1 MLFSVCASPKWIE
14 EPVASTAIAL
24 TGTTQF
30 IEARRSD
37 YKLFKT
43 SDLWARA
50 NTILQIQFFMLYQ
63 WSLVRFLIAHPT
75 AEAFIPHKYY
85 LVGIQNFTPEE
96 SDIRLY
102 LQEPKFLWRFSIR
115 NYGYFAKVF
124 GRYLPFYSFT
134 DGFAD
139 GKFATYQ
146 DDDSP
151 LMPYIRSSGEIVK
164 FTLKHKLKMSQSLN
178 SHGVRLERI
187 KQIESKFQAKIL
199 TPFEKSEY
207 LHSDDFHLHLM
218 GGDFDYVDFVQTLI
232 TGHTFRGPGA
242 LLQMDIQQSNQL
254 LKDEK
259 TEKKLIKKEKKK
271 LKKESKEQRKN
282 KKIEAKKLKKTQ
294 RKNLSVQHSVIQQQ
308 SFSTETNISF
318 GETLKSSMRLIRSMN
333 SNVNSIIHSSS
344 SKYST
349 MNSSVARERLSR
361 RVTTATLAQTNPYLS
376 SGDHTRNTPTLLT
389 SEFVADNGSNLY
401 AVNIVEEPIASVSV
415 VEHINRSGLQ
425 EKQTDG
431 FIGFARQ
438 SQSNEIPTP
447 EVVEIVECFDP
458 PQNALPYLGRAGK
471 VDKNLR
477 LAHLIRLAKVR
488 KEIVPV
494 FNDYY
499 TCSFWNHR
507 ALLSDCATPQ
517 SLYKVAYQYFGES
530 INVNHFV
537 ELAGDGQLSRVGWQ
551 LPCTSTQQSNF
562 VARYLVAVE
571 NYKQQCNNHI
581 PIVKKDSNGRWVTEK
596 SPLYLGAD
604 LNEILNSLPSGKSIE
619 EQAPTMGRISGI
631 ESAVQVRVEVQP
643 EGDRN
648 NFGVFNDSS
657 DTLTSKNLITSK
669 TQSVERRPFKN
680 VDTETYYIPP
690 RVISDC
696 DANKNLA
703 QTFNPWIDS
712 TSSNRKEK
720 VCLLPENLVSKDL
733 TVSVESAA
741 IEQMLRECD
750 SENEK
755 LNNTQEQSF
764 TLDRGISS
772 SQSDQISF
780 HTCDLSL
787 SPCGTEIEKMID
799 EKTDF
804 LFSSVEARLSRI
816 PINERTSMTVIQCVE
831 EEMATRPRMRSF
843 FYESKAN
850 YLKTGSPIDPKFAA
864 VNQSRGL
871 TSSSDYSLGVDI
883 NDFVDKSKN
892 YTNAV
897 FSRTEFPSK
906 PGFSTEMERNSPND
920 ENVGHFAHSA
930 ALNLRVN
937 RKILIPP
944 AEADV
949 LAMDTEFLALRTK
962 AETEVEMPIMKAEK
976 VPKDCDFLN
985 FKSKTDFP
993 ISDDSDV
1000 VNNFIDGLERKTSNS
1015 RLDTQT
1021 INHVKVLES
1030 KTDTNT
1036 GNRLPVADDIDFELV
1051 DYNRNNKYAD
1061 VLSQVQELENLF
1073 KLMKVGQNRSE
1084 GLVSRDSN
1092 SIRPISK
1099 DCLSNIRFTYVN
1111 HDERATTAKT
1121 NSSEGANE
1129 ILDIIDDY
1137 AMEESCVL
1145 NDENHS
1151 MNANKLCLKAFR

>member
-1 MLFSVCASPKWIE
+1 M
-14 EPVASTAIAL
+14 ASTAIAL

-75 AEAFIPHKYY
+75 AEVFIPHKYY

-151 LMPYIRSSGEIVK
+151 LMSYIRSSGEIVK
-164 FTLKHKLKMSQSLN
+164 FTLKHKLKMLQSLN

-218 GGDFDYVDFVQTLI
+218 GGDFDYMDFVQTLI
-232 TGHTFRGPGA
+232 TGHTFRGPGD
-242 LLQMDIQQSNQL
+242 LLQMDIQQTNQL

-259 TEKKLIKKEKKK
+259 TEKKVMKKEKKK
-271 LKKESKEQRKN
+271 LKKESEEQRKN
-282 KKIEAKKLKKTQ
+282 KKLEARKLKKMQ
-294 RKNLSVQHSVIQQQ
+294 RKNLLAQHSVVQQQ
-308 SFSTETNISF
+308 TQSAETNIPF

-349 MNSSVARERLSR
+349 MNSSVARDRLSG

-376 SGDHTRNTPTLLT
+376 SGDHTRNILALLT
-389 SEFVADNGSNLY
+389 SEIVADNESNLH
-401 AVNIVEEPIASVSV
+401 AVNIVEEPVTSVSI
-415 VEHINRSGLQ
+415 VEHINGSGLQ
-425 EKQTDG
+425 KKQTAG
-431 FIGFARQ
+431 FTGLRMQ
-438 SQSNEIPTP
+438 SQNIEIPTP
-447 EVVEIVECFDP
+447 EIVEIVECFDP

-477 LAHLIRLAKVR
+477 LAHLIKLAKVR
-488 KEIVPV
+488 KEIVPIL
-494 FNDYY
+494 NDYY

-517 SLYKVAYQYFGES
+517 SLYKVAYQYFGEL

-571 NYKQQCNNHI
+571 NYKLQCNNHI

-596 SPLYLGAD
+596 SPLYLGAG

-619 EQAPTMGRISGI
+619 EQAPTKGRISGI
-631 ESAVQVRVEVQP
+631 EKAIQIRVKVQP
-643 EGDRN
+643 EGDGN
-648 NFGVFNDSS
+648 NFGVFNESS
-657 DTLTSKNLITSK
+657 ETMTSKSLITSK
-669 TQSVERRPFKN
+669 TQSVERRSFKN
-680 VDTETYYIPP
+680 VDTEIYYIPP
-690 RVISDC
+690 PVVNDC
-696 DANKNLA
+696 DANENLA

-720 VCLLPENLVSKDL
+720 VCLSENLISKDL
-733 TVSVESAA
+733 TISVESAA
-741 IEQMLRECD
+741 IEQMLAECD
-750 SENEK
+750 SENE
-755 LNNTQEQSF
+755 NRQEQSF
-764 TLDRGISS
+764 TLDREIFS

-804 LFSSVEARLSRI
+804 LFSSVEARLNRI

-831 EEMATRPRMRSF
+831 DEMAARPRMRSF

-897 FSRTEFPSK
+897 FSKIEFPSK
-906 PGFSTEMERNSPND
+906 PGSSTEMEKNSPND
-920 ENVGHFAHSA
+920 ENVGHFAHST

-949 LAMDTEFLALRTK
+949 LAMDTEFLALR
-962 AETEVEMPIMKAEK
+962 AEAGTEVEMPIRKAEK
-976 VPKDCDFLN
+976 VLKDCDVLN
-985 FKSKTDFP
+985 FKCKTDFS
-993 ISDDSDV
+993 ISDDSDA
-1000 VNNFIDGLERKTSNS
+1000 VNNSTDGLERKTSN
-1015 RLDTQT
+1015 RLDTQKT
-1021 INHVKVLES
+1021 NHVKVLES
-1030 KTDTNT
+1030 TTDTNT
-1036 GNRLPVADDIDFELV
+1036 RSRLPLADEIDCELV
-1051 DYNRNNKYAD
+1051 DYSRNNKYAD
-1061 VLSQVQELENLF
+1061 VLAQVQELENLF
-1073 KLMKVGQNRSE
+1073 KLMKAGQNRSE

-1099 DCLSNIRFTYVN
+1099 DCLSNIRFTYDN
-1111 HDERATTAKT
+1111 HDERATTAQT
-1121 NSSEGANE
+1121 NSSEGATE

-1151 MNANKLCLKAFR
+1151 MNANKLCLKAF